1 MLKFIQWLFLP
12 ISAKLYRTYYEEN
25 KNLVQERKM
34 LLNRMIQLAEEVE
47 FYKARMKTLDEE
59 LKRLEDLNLAL
70 KIGLC
75 SHYGYC
81 LYRTF
86 AALATPEK
94 ITRTGNTEK
103 IGKRQA
109 KVLQEMTKEEI
120 KIYRDWQVSHMY
132 DVDVSELLYLQ
143 KYDIDTY
150 VEMLKHYELWD
161 LMNYG

>member
-1 MLKFIQWLFLP
+1 MN
-12 ISAKLYRTYYEEN
+12 R
-25 KNLVQERKM
+25 RK
-34 LLNRMIQLAEEVE
+34 I
-47 FYKARMKTLDEE
+47 K
-59 LKRLEDLNLAL
+59 DLNLAL

-81 LYRTF
+81 VYKTF
-86 AALATPEK
+86 VAVATPEK
-94 ITRTGNTEK
+94 LARTGNTEK
-103 IGKRQA
+103 ICKRLH

-132 DVDVSELLYLQ
+132 DVDVSELLHLQ
-143 KYDIDTY
+143 KNDIDSY

>member
-1 MLKFIQWLFLP
+1 M
-12 ISAKLYRTYYEEN
+12 
-25 KNLVQERKM
+25 
-34 LLNRMIQLAEEVE
+34 
-47 FYKARMKTLDEE
+47 
-59 LKRLEDLNLAL
+59 
-70 KIGLC
+70 
-75 SHYGYC
+75 
-81 LYRTF
+81 YRTF

-109 KVLQEMTKEEI
+109 TVLQDMTKEAI
-120 KIYRDWQVSHMY
+120 KIYRVWKVSHTI

>member
-1 MLKFIQWLFLP
+1 M
-12 ISAKLYRTYYEEN
+12 N
-25 KNLVQERKM
+25 RKK
-34 LLNRMIQLAEEVE
+34 I
-47 FYKARMKTLDEE
+47 K
-59 LKRLEDLNLAL
+59 DLNLAL

-103 IGKRQA
+103 IGKR
-109 KVLQEMTKEEI
+109 
-120 KIYRDWQVSHMY
+120 DWQVSHMY
-132 DVDVSELLYLQ
+132 DVDVSELLHLQ

>member
-1 MLKFIQWLFLP
+1 M
-12 ISAKLYRTYYEEN
+12 
-25 KNLVQERKM
+25 
-34 LLNRMIQLAEEVE
+34 
-47 FYKARMKTLDEE
+47 
-59 LKRLEDLNLAL
+59 
-70 KIGLC
+70 
-75 SHYGYC
+75 
-81 LYRTF
+81 YRTF

-143 KYDIDTY
+143 KNDIDTY

-161 LMNYG
+161 LMYYG

>member
-1 MLKFIQWLFLP
+1 M
-12 ISAKLYRTYYEEN
+12 
-25 KNLVQERKM
+25 
-34 LLNRMIQLAEEVE
+34 
-47 FYKARMKTLDEE
+47 
-59 LKRLEDLNLAL
+59 
-70 KIGLC
+70 
-75 SHYGYC
+75 
-81 LYRTF
+81 YRTF

>member
-1 MLKFIQWLFLP
+1 MN
-12 ISAKLYRTYYEEN
+12 R
-25 KNLVQERKM
+25 RK
-34 LLNRMIQLAEEVE
+34 I
-47 FYKARMKTLDEE
+47 K
-59 LKRLEDLNLAL
+59 DLNLAL

-81 LYRTF
+81 MYKTF
-86 AALATPEK
+86 AAVAIPEK
-94 ITRTGNTEK
+94 VARTGNTEK
-103 IGKRQA
+103 IEKRLH

-120 KIYRDWQVSHMY
+120 NIYRDWQVSHSY

-143 KYDIDTY
+143 KNDIDTY

>member
-1 MLKFIQWLFLP
+1 MN
-12 ISAKLYRTYYEEN
+12 R
-25 KNLVQERKM
+25 RK
-34 LLNRMIQLAEEVE
+34 I
-47 FYKARMKTLDEE
+47 K
-59 LKRLEDLNLAL
+59 DLNLAL

-81 LYRTF
+81 LYKTF
-86 AALATPEK
+86 AAVCHAQK
-94 ITRTGNTEK
+94 IARTGNSEK
-103 IGKRQA
+103 IRKRLA
-109 KVLQEMTKEEI
+109 KVFQEMTKEEI

-150 VEMLKHYELWD
+150 VEVLKHYELWD